1 MNLWIR
7 LPQELSK
14 PYGSSDIPY
23 RRTKL
28 HCMNCCENLILSY
41 CSVFI
46 YNKHETPEVTHIN
59 RQAFRQ
65 GLGSGDRSAVY
76 PVLEWLLTP
85 DRTAE
90 LKKRSYLA
98 RYLVRLTVPA
108 EFLQVDEISQL
119 FEQYEHAI
127 EDFKRAHRENDE
139 LKQQLGANLSPADIR
154 REIQAMEEEREQLQ
168 KRVERQKQKVR
179 AVPVQSAQ

>member
-1 MNLWIR
+1 MRIV
-7 LPQELSK
+7 LSNK
-14 PYGSSDIPY
+14 YLS
-23 RRTKL
+23 
-28 HCMNCCENLILSY
+28 LIY
-41 CSVFI
+41 F
-46 YNKHETPEVTHIN
+46 Y

-65 GLGSGDRSAVY
+65 ALSSGDRSVIY

-85 DRTAE
+85 ERTAE

-108 EFLQVDEISQL
+108 EFLQVDEIAQL
-119 FEQYEHAI
+119 FEQYEHHI

-154 REIQAMEEEREQLQ
+154 REIQAMEEEREQIQ
-168 KRVERQKQKVR
+168 KRVERQKQKVSSYYLQKQKIENKFLL
-179 AVPVQSAQ
+179 VGVLCC